1 MRPVVFGTAGHI
13 DHGKTSVVL
22 AITGVDCDRL
32 PEEKRRGITLVL
44 GFAPMVD
51 PLGELEVSF
60 VDVPGHERLVHT
72 MIAGAGGV
80 DRALLVVAA
89 DEGIMPQTREHLD
102 VLHLLGVRG
111 GVVALNKADL
121 QDPEL
126 LELQVEELAEEL
138 ASSVMTGAPIIPCSA
153 HTGQGLDELRDALL
167 ACARGVVREDSPH
180 RPFRLAVDR
189 AFTVAGTG
197 TVVTGTARWG
207 AVKVGDELTLL
218 PSGRSARARGLQV
231 HGQPRPL
238 ARAGERVALGLAGL
252 TLEETPRGEQVMS
265 GEGWQTTRRL
275 AVQIE
280 TLPGVAP
287 LDEGKA
293 VAVHLLA
300 ARVPARVE
308 RVFPSPLP
316 PSGNGRMI
324 LRLARPIFAAPGD
337 RLVLRRS
344 SPATTLGGGVVLD
357 SEPVRL
363 RRREAATLAD
373 LPRPWNEPAVALE
386 RWILEAGVHGTTPAR
401 LAARLGV
408 LREGVEAPLG
418 ELLSAGRILAGRS
431 TPPLLL
437 HRAAVETVREHARR
451 ELASCGPAGLP
462 VPELLSRLA
471 PTATD
476 AVRGMV
482 LDDLR
487 RAGVVSEMS
496 GRAFAAG
503 ALPLEDELTSR
514 IEEVYRASGVEAPA
528 PSEVA
533 ATLGAKEKV
542 VEGLVRFLIEHKRL
556 ARVGGKWVLHRRHL
570 DAMAETLRAMEVE
583 TFDVGQFKDWFGLSR
598 KLAIPILE
606 WLDSERVT
614 RREGDRRRIVRARA
628 GTPSRD

>member
-1 MRPVVFGTAGHI
+1 MVFGTAGHI
-13 DHGKTSVVL
+13 DHGKTSLVL

-102 VLHLLGVRG
+102 VLHLLGVKG

-126 LELQVEELAEEL
+126 LDLQVEELTEEL
-138 ASSVMTGAPIIPCSA
+138 ASSVMAGAPIIPCSA

-167 ACARGVVREDSPH
+167 SCGRGVAREDTGH
-180 RPFRLAVDR
+180 RPFRLAIDR

-207 AVKVGDELTLL
+207 MVKVGDELTLL
-218 PSGRSARARGLQV
+218 PSGTRTRARTVQV
-231 HGQPRPL
+231 HGQSRAH

-252 TLEETPRGEQVMS
+252 ALHETPRGEQVMS
-265 GEGWQTTRRL
+265 GQGWQTTRRL
-275 AVQIE
+275 AAQVE
-280 TLPGVAP
+280 MLPGVMP
-287 LDEGKA
+287 LEEGKT

-308 RVFPSPLP
+308 RLFPSPLP
-316 PSGNGRMI
+316 PGGNGRVV
-324 LRLARPIFAAPGD
+324 LRLARPVFAAPGD

-357 SEPVRL
+357 AEPPRL
-363 RRREAATLAD
+363 RRREAATLGD
-373 LPRPWNEPAVALE
+373 LPRPWSEVGAALE

-408 LREGVEAPLG
+408 AKEGVEAPLG
-418 ELLSAGRILAGRS
+418 ELLSAGRIVAGRS

-437 HRAAVETVREHARR
+437 HRVAVDALREHARR
-451 ELASCGPAGLP
+451 ELAGCGPAGLP
-462 VPELLSRLA
+462 IAELLSRLA
-471 PTATD
+471 PSAAD
-476 AVRGMV
+476 ALRGV
-482 LDDLR
+482 LLEELR
-487 RAGVVSEMS
+487 RAGVVREVS
-496 GRAFAAG
+496 GRAFAAD
-503 ALPLEDELTSR
+503 AVPLEDELTSR
-514 IEEVYRASGVEAPA
+514 IEEVYRNSGIEAPA

-542 VEGLVRFLIEHKRL
+542 VEGLVRFLIENKRL
-556 ARVGGKWVLHRRHL
+556 ARVGGKWVLHRHHL
-570 DAMAETLRAMEVE
+570 DAMAEAIRNMEME

-614 RREGDRRRIVRARA
+614 RREGDRRRIVRPRA